1 MRKGKP
7 VFHSKPHCDK
17 GALPFA
23 KRMQHIRPN
32 VFIAQPRR
40 DSSKPLLQVVYETQW
55 VATPYGCKTLY
66 GSTSGLA
73 VDVGRNSLMA
83 YSLEVGAEYVFFVD
97 DDVVV
102 PFDGFQKL
110 YHAAKYQ
117 NHLIVGGVVTG
128 KNIEPALPMTSCV
141 DDEGHVFIPE
151 LSYLASGPEALVS
164 INWMTGFACLL
175 ISTKVLKMMLEEKP
189 NEPFC
194 VMSMDEYGNIACGED
209 MWFIQ
214 RAMNLGVGVKVH
226 RGVQCRH
233 YDIASGKHWGGCVEN
248 KYYLNVDGKPVS
260 S

>member
-1 MRKGKP
+1 MGKGKL
-7 VFHSKPHCDK
+7 VFYSKSSYHNLAFPI
-17 GALPFA
+17 A
-23 KRMQHIRPN
+23 KRMQKIRPN

-40 DSSKPLLQVVYETQW
+40 DNSKPLLQVVYESPW
-55 VATPYGCKTLY
+55 VVTPYACKTLY
-66 GSTSGLA
+66 GTTSGLP
-73 VDVGRNSLMA
+73 VDVGRNSLMT
-83 YSLEVGAEYVFFVD
+83 YSLQVGAEYLFFVD

-117 NHLIVGGVVTG
+117 NNLVVGGVVTG

-141 DDEGHVFIPE
+141 DDEGHVFIPD
-151 LSYLASGPEALVS
+151 LSYKDGAEALVP

-194 VMSMDEYGNIACGED
+194 VMAIDENKNVTCGED
-209 MWFIQ
+209 MWFIH
-214 RAMNLGVGVKVH
+214 RVMNLHVDVKVH

-233 YDIASGKHWGGCVEN
+233 YDISSGKYWGGCVES
-248 KYYLNVDGKPVS
+248 KYYLNVNGEPILS
-260 S
+260 